1 MGGVQYTM
9 TRMINTLI
17 NTIADCKRLPCYLI
31 VIIDKDIIADLGEID
46 HQSPAI
52 LQELVRWFV

>member
-17 NTIADCKRLPCYLI
+17 NMIADRKRLPCYLI
-31 VIIDKDIIADLGEID
+31 VIIDKDIITDLREID

-52 LQELVRWFV
+52 LQEQVRWFV